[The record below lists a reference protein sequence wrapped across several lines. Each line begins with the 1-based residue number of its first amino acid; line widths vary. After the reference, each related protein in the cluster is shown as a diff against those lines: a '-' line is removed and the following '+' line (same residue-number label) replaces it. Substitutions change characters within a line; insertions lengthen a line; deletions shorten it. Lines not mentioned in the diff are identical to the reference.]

1 MNSVNMKQGIIL
13 KGLTN
18 LSKRDKE
25 DHTHE
30 EEFIKKMCIRDSSYT
45 TAVLSLVSPASSS
58 SEEATPSS
66 EMVPRHPVPAA
77 F

>member
-1 MNSVNMKQGIIL
+1 MKQGIIL

-30 EEFIKKMCIRDSSYT
+30 EEFIKKGEKSHCYGDGKSDEWADDIMER
-45 TAVLSLVSPASSS
+45 
-58 SEEATPSS
+58 
-66 EMVPRHPVPAA
+66 R
-77 F
+77 